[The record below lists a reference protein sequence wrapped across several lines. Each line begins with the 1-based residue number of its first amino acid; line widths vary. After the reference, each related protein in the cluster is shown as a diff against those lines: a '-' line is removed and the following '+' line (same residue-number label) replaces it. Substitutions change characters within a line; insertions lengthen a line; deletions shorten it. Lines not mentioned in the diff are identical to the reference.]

1 MHLQKPGKIV
11 RKKYL
16 WCLIIVVVFFLFPQ
30 VFASGDATRSSNE
43 LVSKFLDALYLVLD
57 LSSRLWIVL
66 GNIAWKLMTNVF
78 VYWEFIN
85 LDTYLWQIRQL
96 VRTFVN
102 FGIWFLFFYYI
113 FSYIINSYRWKGEVN
128 IKKNIVNLLVASVLV
143 QMSRFLVMVIVDVS
157 TILMAT
163 VSALPSQ
170 MIANNSSLKDKFEIQ
185 LRTNSVFR
193 SAYEDTVVKLEKMNK
208 EGDKLNLSIVPI
220 GEGSNRISEEELID
234 SILPSPKN
242 LSGPLMYLWF
252 VILEGQELNVFY
264 DEKKGRSS
272 FDALMK
278 ELLIITINAGMIIL
292 YTVALLLLIFV
303 NIVRVAVIRLLVVSS
318 PILVLLKV
326 VGGKIKWADEAMKL
340 LDLKTLLNM
349 VFKPVLF
356 ALMISVAMIVL
367 ILFKDLSSRSAL
379 NFSGLEV
386 YHQEVSTEDPK
397 HIQET
402 VSGIE
407 VKDMF
412 NIIFYQWQKTL
423 SDILMAFLALFLI
436 WTLIKVAISS
446 KTGIKM
452 VDDMTES
459 AVKLVDSTLGSI
471 RVIPTPAGTI
481 GFGWL
486 WHLKDSYQRNGPIG
500 KYLEK
505 RTMED
510 NKRVRGMMG
519 LDEEIDRTRSNKT
532 KTHIS
537 SLTKNPDGNINW
549 FGAFTASLQ
558 KDYNGFYFEDI
569 ATPLMDWINQGN
581 RRSGSLTA
589 IWINDSLKNDLK
601 NKKDPKKFYD
611 HLLSNLSPSRK
622 EFFEKVLKLSWDTN
636 HLISYDQLK
645 GLKVDKEGNF
655 RTS

>member
-1 MHLQKPGKIV
+1 M
-11 RKKYL
+11 
-16 WCLIIVVVFFLFPQ
+16 VV
-30 VFASGDATRSSNE
+30 
-43 LVSKFLDALYLVLD
+43 
-57 LSSRLWIVL
+57 
-66 GNIAWKLMTNVF
+66 
-78 VYWEFIN
+78 
-85 LDTYLWQIRQL
+85 
-96 VRTFVN
+96 
-102 FGIWFLFFYYI
+102 
-113 FSYIINSYRWKGEVN
+113 
-128 IKKNIVNLLVASVLV
+128 
-143 QMSRFLVMVIVDVS
+143 VDVS

-163 VSALPSQ
+163 ASALPSQ
-170 MIANNSSLKDKFEIQ
+170 MVANNSSLKDKFETQ
-185 LRTNSVFR
+185 LRSNPVFK
-193 SAYEDTVVKLEKMNK
+193 SAYENTVVKLEKMDK
-208 EGDKLNLSIVPI
+208 EWDKLNLSIVPI
-220 GEGSNRISEEELID
+220 GEGSNTISEEELID
-234 SILPSPKN
+234 SILPSPN
-242 LSGPLMYLWF
+242 SLSGPLMYLWF
-252 VILEGQELNVFY
+252 VILEGQNLNVFY
-264 DEKKGRSS
+264 EEKQGIST

-278 ELLIITINAGMIIL
+278 ELLIITLNAGMIIL
-292 YTVALLLLIFV
+292 YTIALLLLIFV
-303 NIVRVAVIRLLVVSS
+303 NIIRVAVIRLLVVTS
-318 PILVLLKV
+318 PLLVLLKV

-356 ALMISVAMIVL
+356 ALMISIAMIVL

-379 NFSGLEV
+379 NFSGVEV
-386 YHQEVSTEDPK
+386 YHQETSTEGGG
-397 HIQET
+397 HTQET

-412 NIIFYQWQKTL
+412 TMMFYQWQKTL

-436 WTLIKVAISS
+436 WALIKVAISS

-452 VDDMTES
+452 VDDITQS
-459 AVKLVDSTLGSI
+459 ATNLVDSTLGSI
-471 RVIPTPAGTI
+471 PFIPTPAGAI
-481 GFGWL
+481 GFGWVEY
-486 WHLKDSYQRNGPIG
+486 LKDSYQRNNPIQ
-500 KYLEK
+500 KYVDK

-589 IWINDSLKNDLK
+589 IWINETETLKNNLK
-601 NKKDPKKFYD
+601 NKKDPKEFYD
-611 HLLSNLSPSRK
+611 LLLSNLSPSRK

-645 GLKVDKEGNF
+645 NLKVDKEGKF